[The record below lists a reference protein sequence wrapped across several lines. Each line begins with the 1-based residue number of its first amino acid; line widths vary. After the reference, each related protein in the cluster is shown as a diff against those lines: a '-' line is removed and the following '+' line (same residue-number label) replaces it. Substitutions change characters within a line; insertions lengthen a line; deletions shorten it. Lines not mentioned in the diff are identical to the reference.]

1 KGKGYRL
8 LDVKVPGHPDWRL
21 RFRRGYQ
28 PGNAPAAASKITDPL
43 TALSAGILPHNDL
56 PLRLTAIPSPGPAH
70 LAEVVLALE
79 VSVPR
84 RDLQERDGKLR
95 DTLKYEVLVVDEKKA
110 RVHSVGGLEGRL
122 VLSPTGAADTSA
134 PDTVT
139 YQVTHGLDVMPGKFE
154 FRISAMSGKLATGGG
169 GYLSVEVPHCH
180 AQPLALGGLSIP
192 YADGRP
198 GPGAPAHGSGATL
211 S

>member
-1 KGKGYRL
+1 SSASTCR
-8 LDVKVPGHPDWRL
+8 V
-21 RFRRGYQ
+21 
-28 PGNAPAAASKITDPL
+28 AAWC
-43 TALSAGILPHNDL
+43 AGILPHTDL
-56 PLRLTAIPSPGPAH
+56 PLRLTAIPSPGPAN

-95 DTLKYEVLVVDEKKA
+95 DTLKYEVLVVDEKKD
-110 RVHSVGGLEGRL
+110 RVHSTGGLEGRL
-122 VLSPTGAADTSA
+122 VLSPTAAADTSA

-139 YQVTHGLDVMPGKFE
+139 YQVTHGLDVMPGTFE
-154 FRISAMSGKLATGGG
+154 SRTSAMSGKLGKGGSV
-169 GYLSVEVPHCH
+169 YLGVDVPDFR
-180 AQPLALGGLSIP
+180 AAPLALGGLSIP